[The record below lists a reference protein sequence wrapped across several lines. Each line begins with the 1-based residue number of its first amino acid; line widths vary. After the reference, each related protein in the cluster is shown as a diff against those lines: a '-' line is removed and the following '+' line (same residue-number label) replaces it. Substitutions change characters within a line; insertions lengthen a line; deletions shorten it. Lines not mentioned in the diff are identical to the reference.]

1 VLSKKRLIEMC
12 SSLFFI
18 TYYSA
23 KFMEFMLSKETE
35 SIDGY
40 KNLLNG

>member
-1 VLSKKRLIEMC
+1 MLSNKRLIEIC

-18 TYYSA
+18 TYYSE
-23 KFMEFMLSKETE
+23 KLMEFMLSKERE